1 MELVIP
7 NTVATSPRPVEGNQ
21 AKCTEKNIIKIIPTQ
36 NVGMEKPSI
45 EPAIM
50 VLLTLLSGLRPA

>member
-21 AKCTEKNIIKIIPTQ
+21 PKWTEKNIIKIIPTQ
-36 NVGMEKPSI
+36 NVGMEKPNI